1 VTVAEGFLGMRRPTT
16 RAARDFFYTASSP
29 LAGGIRRTT
38 SRSFSSMTTATS
50 SHFDPVTLEIFW
62 NRLISIADESAA
74 ALLRTSFST
83 IVRESNDFATVLMD
97 AHGDSLA
104 ENTAGIPSFV
114 GILPRTLRKFL
125 ERIPLAEWR
134 PGDCVITNDPWL
146 ATGHLPDITM
156 AAPIFHRGKLV
167 GFSGSIAHSPDIG
180 GSLWS
185 SDCRELFEEGLRIL
199 PVKFLREGRENTDLA
214 DMIRANVRVP
224 DQVLGDLY
232 AQVNAQQMC
241 AKRLVEFLDD
251 AKMADLTG
259 LSHALQSR
267 AERVMREAIESVPD
281 GTYHASLDADG
292 FDADE
297 THIECTIR
305 VRGSEM
311 HVDYAGTSKQIDR
324 GLNSVINYT
333 YAYTVYP
340 IKCALDPLTPRNEGS
355 YRSISVDA
363 PEGSILNPRY
373 PAACNARQLT
383 GHLLAG
389 AVFGALVQ
397 AIPEKVLAESGSA
410 PTTRSV
416 YSGIDRRG
424 NRFSQILFASGG
436 MGGSHVQDGLACTAF
451 PTNAGAGSIE
461 AFESIAPLIVWKKSL
476 RQDSGGPGRFR
487 GGLGQEIVV
496 EVVSPEPLRLSLLSD
511 RLRYPPQGL
520 AQGGNGA
527 RVEIELGDGRKPH
540 PKSRDTIRPGDRL
553 IVRYAGGGGYGNPR
567 DRDPR
572 LIERDVRDGYVS
584 PESARRDYGWVAR

>member
-1 VTVAEGFLGMRRPTT
+1 MTSAL
-16 RAARDFFYTASSP
+16 
-29 LAGGIRRTT
+29 RTN
-38 SRSFSSMTTATS
+38 
-50 SHFDPVTLEIFW
+50 FDPVTLEIFW

-97 AHGDSLA
+97 ANGDSLA

-114 GILPRTLRKFL
+114 GILPRTLRSFL
-125 ERIPLAEWR
+125 ERIPIERWQ
-134 PGDCVITNDPWL
+134 PGDCIITNDPWL

-156 AAPIFHRGKLV
+156 AAPIFHRGTLV

-199 PVKFLREGRENTDLA
+199 PVKFLRQGEENRDLI
-214 DMIRANVRVP
+214 DLILANVRVP

-232 AQVNAQQMC
+232 AQVNAQRMC
-241 AKRLVEFLDD
+241 ARRLGEFLDD
-251 AKMADLTG
+251 AGMSDLTG

-267 AERVMREAIESVPD
+267 AERAMREAIEAVPD
-281 GTYHASLDADG
+281 GDYRSSLDADG

-297 THIECTIR
+297 THIECTVSI
-305 VRGSEM
+305 RGSEM
-311 HVDYAGTSKQIDR
+311 RVDYAGTSKQIDR
-324 GLNSVINYT
+324 GLNSVLNYT

-355 YRSISVDA
+355 YRSIHVTA

-389 AVFGALVQ
+389 VVFGALAQVV
-397 AIPEKVLAESGSA
+397 PEKVLAESGSA

-416 YSGIDRRG
+416 YSGLDRHG

-436 MGGSHVQDGLACTAF
+436 MGGSHVQDGLPCTAF

-461 AFESIAPLIVWKKSL
+461 AFESIAPLIVWKKEL
-476 RQDSGGPGRFR
+476 RQDSGGPGKFR

-496 EVVSPEPLRLSLLSD
+496 EVVSAEPIRLSLLSD
-511 RLRYPPQGL
+511 RQKYAPRGML
-520 AQGGNGA
+520 GGKDGA
-527 RVEIELGDGRKPH
+527 KVEIRLADGTRPH
-540 PKSRDTIRPGDRL
+540 PKSRGTLKPGDVLTLRFS
-553 IVRYAGGGGYGNPR
+553 GGAGYGDPR
-567 DRDPR
+567 GRDPDAVR
-572 LIERDVRDGYVS
+572 RDIRAGYVS
-584 PESARRDYGWVAR
+584 AERAKQAYGVE